1 MVTGRHPNFA
11 DCTADTVL
19 LQCLANE
26 KPLRISQKSVEML
39 TVCDLTLR
47 SGKNCDVIQVH
58 VGLCDLIFSKPLN
71 CEVSIIMFDA
81 CKWRCPLV
89 LYTNFCWHIHRCGA
103 HCSLQRS
110 SVLYLLKW
118 TLTAQYHTGESHT
131 LTSCSYNTSHANCL
145 HNLKNR

>member
-58 VGLCDLIFSKPLN
+58 VGLLLA
-71 CEVSIIMFDA
+71 SIPGCTED
-81 CKWRCPLV
+81 
-89 LYTNFCWHIHRCGA
+89 GA
-103 HCSLQRS
+103 L
-110 SVLYLLKW
+110 
-118 TLTAQYHTGESHT
+118 
-131 LTSCSYNTSHANCL
+131 
-145 HNLKNR
+145 